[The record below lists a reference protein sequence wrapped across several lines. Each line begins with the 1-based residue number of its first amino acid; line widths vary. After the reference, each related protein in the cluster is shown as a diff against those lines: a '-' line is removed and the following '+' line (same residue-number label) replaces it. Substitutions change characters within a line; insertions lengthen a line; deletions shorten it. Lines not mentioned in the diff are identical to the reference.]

1 MPGFDPTMLAG
12 SDVGAPT
19 GFAALQPFSDLGNNY
34 MSQKFSEK
42 MYNRTR
48 ADNIEFWNMQ
58 NAYNSP
64 SSQMAR
70 FKDAGL
76 NPNLI
81 YGQGSNG
88 NSNSIPTP
96 DVQSVN
102 FRSPQLQGGKTDVLS
117 AMLAQADLRIKN
129 AQVSNIEAQ
138 NDVIRQQAMQQR
150 LDMERGAFDLNFKTD
165 TRDIDADMKRERL
178 RQVQSQTDIALNADA
193 RAAVTQATSVQ
204 ESLERML
211 TLREQRKAMPL
222 DRERLRSSI
231 DLMKRDG
238 TLKDIEIELR
248 RNNINPND
256 PVWAKYIGLWLGRLF
271 EENGSMKPIDGFSLW
286 RSIFGSR

>member
-1 MPGFDPTMLAG
+1 MEPNAIASVAASSVPTNQQLASG
-12 SDVGAPT
+12 
-19 GFAALQPFSDLGNNY
+19 LGTMFTNY
-34 MSQKFSEK
+34 MSQKYATA

-48 ADNIEFWNMQ
+48 KDNLEFWNMQ
-58 NAYNSP
+58 NQYNSP
-64 SSQMAR
+64 AAQMQR

-102 FRSPQLQGGKTDVLS
+102 FREPRIEGGHPDVMS
-117 AMLAQADLRIKN
+117 ALLAQADLRIKN

-138 NDVIRQQAMQQR
+138 NDVIRNQAILQRQQ
-150 LDMERGAFDLNFKTD
+150 LDTGAFDLQFKAD
-165 TRDIDADMKRERL
+165 TRETDADMKRERL
-178 RQVQSQTDIALNADA
+178 RQVQTQTNLALNQDA
-193 RAAVTQATSVQ
+193 REVAKTSTSIA
-204 ESLERML
+204 EALERMT
-211 TLREQRKAMPL
+211 TLREQRKSLPL
-222 DRERLRSSI
+222 DRERLRNSI
-231 DLMKRDG
+231 ELMKRDG

-256 PVWAKYIGLWLGRLF
+256 PIWAKYIGLWLGRIF
-271 EENGSMKPIDGFSLW
+271 EEDGSMKPIDGFSIW
-286 RSIFGSR
+286 KSVFGSH